1 MAANIKNIIAQ
12 NKYLSGINGNWRSYW
27 QDIADFCLPRKAW
40 VDTIKTTG
48 ERIKYNF
55 LYDSVAIRGLQTMAS
70 GFHSNLTNPS
80 TKFFE
85 IRLRNPKAMKK
96 HAVWL
101 WCHEVTE
108 IIFNALNPSNF
119 DTTAQEFYTDSGAFG
134 TGCILT
140 QEDLHEKVRYTSV
153 PVEQINIEED
163 ANGRVCAVY
172 RNFKL
177 QPIQAYMLWGNN
189 AGKNVLEMIKEEHYF
204 TEPGLDFLHYV
215 GPRERRDFTKRDN
228 LNMPYESVWIN
239 VKEEHLIKE
248 SGFKRFPYQVGRFWK
263 HALDPFGFSPAMN
276 VLADIKLINAGK
288 RTWMRRAMKE
298 TDPAIGVPYKG
309 WMAPINMN
317 PTATNYYD
325 LKVGPDS
332 LRYLSPTGTFS
343 IAQEFLAEIKEAIE
357 QGFFV
362 PLFRTL
368 SDVNKNMTVPEV
380 QRRIAENMGLLGPV
394 IGRFIHEVWSPLIFS
409 TFDILWEAGAIPPA
423 PPEIEGED
431 MDIIYLS
438 TLARAQRMSEMQPI
452 GNFLQVVGQMAQ
464 IKPEILDKVDE
475 DKTVDV
481 IADLMSVTPEILRS
495 EEVVKQIREARKAE
509 QQQQLQLMKLEQASK
524 IAKQGADANKSMQ
537 EAGAK

>member
-1 MAANIKNIIAQ
+1 
-12 NKYLSGINGNWRSYW
+12 
-27 QDIADFCLPRKAW
+27 
-40 VDTIKTTG
+40 
-48 ERIKYNF
+48 
-55 LYDSVAIRGLQTMAS
+55 
-70 GFHSNLTNPS
+70 
-80 TKFFE
+80 
-85 IRLRNPKAMKK
+85 
-96 HAVWL
+96 
-101 WCHEVTE
+101 
-108 IIFNALNPSNF
+108 
-119 DTTAQEFYTDSGAFG
+119 
-134 TGCILT
+134 
-140 QEDLHEKVRYTSV
+140 
-153 PVEQINIEED
+153 
-163 ANGRVCAVY
+163 
-172 RNFKL
+172 
-177 QPIQAYMLWGNN
+177 
-189 AGKNVLEMIKEEHYF
+189 
-204 TEPGLDFLHYV
+204 
-215 GPRERRDFTKRDN
+215 
-228 LNMPYESVWIN
+228 VWIN